1 MITNEMKTATVIVS
15 AVAIAGITQAAVGTG
30 SVDELIAAIKSKDDK
45 VRGPAWQG
53 AGACGAPAV
62 QPLAGVM
69 TDPEFELARSAKRAM
84 WVIVRHAGRPGAEA
98 ERKAVQAALLPLL
111 KDQPVPIRREG
122 LWMLSE
128 IGDAEAIT
136 PMAALLTDAEV
147 REDARCALTRL
158 PNPEATKA
166 IETAFKTAPEDFK
179 SALAESLR
187 ARGVAVAGYPSQKLK
202 PTKETSLRATPPAA
216 KPGS

>member
-1 MITNEMKTATVIVS
+1 MITNEMKSATVMMS
-15 AVAIAGITQAAVGTG
+15 AAVIAGITQAAVGPG

-45 VRGPAWQG
+45 IRGPAWQN

-62 QPLAGVM
+62 QPLATAM
-69 TDPEFELARSAKRAM
+69 TDPDFEVARSAKRAV

-98 ERKAVQAALLPLL
+98 ERKAVQGALLPLL
-111 KDQPVPIRREG
+111 KDQPAPVRREV

-128 IGDAEAIT
+128 IGDADAIT
-136 PMAALLTDAEV
+136 PMAVLLADAEL
-147 REDARCALTRL
+147 REDARCALTRM
-158 PNPEATKA
+158 PSPQATQA
-166 IETAFKTAPEDFK
+166 LDTAFKTSPEDFK

-187 ARGVAVAGYPSQKLK
+187 ARGVVVSGYPSQKLK
-202 PTKETSLRATPPAA
+202 PTKETSLRATSPAT